1 MRAGRPG
8 LQQTALLIST
18 YNGYRS
24 MSNWLLP
31 VLWSSLSLSADGL
44 VVEGLL
50 TWVKSLLAG
59 MRDAMTCGIKVL
71 MRLLPSKMI
80 SLAANLLGY
89 NPHYTSDRSGY
100 CTSDSC
106 VCYRLRHSGFE
117 RLCWLVLFCS
127 FADVFLL
134 MAAGVLRS
142 LLLAAVVHTLFLVL
156 LQLADGSRLRWK
168 TSLGGLW
175 ATPAD
180 VRPFVVYV
188 LYPSLAVVATAGLA
202 SLYESRELQ

>member
-1 MRAGRPG
+1 M
-8 LQQTALLIST
+8 
-18 YNGYRS
+18 
-24 MSNWLLP
+24 
-31 VLWSSLSLSADGL
+31 
-44 VVEGLL
+44 
-50 TWVKSLLAG
+50 
-59 MRDAMTCGIKVL
+59 
-71 MRLLPSKMI
+71 
-80 SLAANLLGY
+80 
-89 NPHYTSDRSGY
+89 
-100 CTSDSC
+100 
-106 VCYRLRHSGFE
+106 FE
-117 RLCWLVLFCS
+117 RLCWLLLFYS

-142 LLLAAVVHTLFLVL
+142 LLLAAVVHTLSLVL
-156 LQLADGSRLRWK
+156 LRLADGSRRLRWK